1 MLGALAGAT
10 PAFGQDAKDDTFSL
24 GQIVVTARARD
35 GAPIGGAVV
44 RQEDLH
50 EFNRATVDQALDL
63 IPGVAPS
70 NTGGSRNERL
80 IFVRGFD
87 RFQTTLSI
95 DGVRVFLPADNRIDF
110 GRFLTADLAEIQVS
124 KGYVSVLDGPGG
136 LGGAIN
142 LVTRKPVK
150 PFEAEA
156 VASSTFDGDAS
167 YNGYNVSGLVGGRS
181 DRFYWQASGAKS
193 DRNHFA
199 LADSFKPTVLENG
212 GFRDHSESE
221 DYRVNVKAGF
231 TPNATDE
238 YALSVIRQE
247 GSKNAP
253 FHVTD
258 TASTRFWEWPYW
270 NIDSIYFLSKTQL
283 GDSLTIKSRVY
294 YNSFEN
300 LLSAFDNAAQ
310 NTQTLPRAF
319 NSYYDDT
326 AWGGS
331 LMADLKLAES
341 NTLRGSATFRRDQHN
356 ERQDG
361 FTRVPAT
368 GNPSINRLY
377 NEPWQ
382 PTEEDTY
389 SVALEDSIALADKL
403 DLVAGAA
410 YEWTDLRE
418 ATDVNL
424 LVTGTTIANST
435 ISFTPVNY
443 PLKDQNALNG
453 QAALTYRFNDREKIY
468 ASVSSRTRFATLFER
483 FSSRFGTAVPNPD
496 IEPERALNLEVG
508 GTAMVAPWLKL
519 EGAIFRSTLDN
530 ALISVPVALGG
541 VFGTVNQTR
550 NVAKGEYYGGE
561 LSLTANL
568 SDNVTLAGNYTL
580 IERDLVDPTNP
591 AFRPQGVPE
600 HKLFAYIDWRATS
613 ALTITPSM
621 DVASD
626 RWTVT
631 SSSLVSPPLFY
642 QTGAYTLFNLAV
654 AYLFSPHADVLLG
667 ARNLTDRNYRLVDGF
682 PEEGRNFYVSLRMR
696 L

>member
-1 MLGALAGAT
+1 MRRSISYAALVLGALTCAA
-10 PAFGQDAKDDTFSL
+10 PAFGQEPASTDDTFSL
-24 GQIVVTARARD
+24 GQIVVTARTRD
-35 GAPIGGAVV
+35 GFAIGGSTIG
-44 RQEDLH
+44 QEDLRA
-50 EFNRATVDQALDL
+50 FNKQSVDQALDL

-142 LVTRKPVK
+142 LVTRKPTQ

-156 VASSTFDGDAS
+156 VVSATADGDGS
-167 YNGYNVSGLVGGRS
+167 YNGYNVSALVGGRT
-181 DRFYWQASGAKS
+181 DKWYWQASGAKS
-193 DRNHFA
+193 DKTHWALSDHFT
-199 LADSFKPTVLENG
+199 PTALENG
-212 GFRDHSESE
+212 GYRDHSEAD
-221 DYRVNVKAGF
+221 DYRVNLKAGF

-253 FHVTD
+253 YHVTD
-258 TASTRFWEWPYW
+258 AASTRFWTWPYW

-283 GDSLTIKSRVY
+283 GDRLTVKSRIY

-300 LLSAFDNAAQ
+300 LLSSFDNAAQ

-319 NSYYDDT
+319 NSYYDDS

-331 LMADLKLAES
+331 LMADFKVTDT
-341 NTLRGSATFRRDQHN
+341 NTLRGSGTFRRDEHN

-368 GNPSINRLY
+368 GNPSTNRLY

-389 SVALEDSIALADKL
+389 SVALEDTQALSDKL
-403 DLVAGAA
+403 DVVAGAS

-418 ATDVNL
+418 ATDVNVI
-424 LVTGTTIANST
+424 VTGSTIANST
-435 ISFTPVNY
+435 INYTPVAY
-443 PLKDQNALNG
+443 PLKDHNALNG
-453 QAALTYRFNDREKIY
+453 QAAVTYRFNDKEKIY
-468 ASVSSRTRFATLFER
+468 ASVSSRTRFPTLFER
-483 FSSRFGTAVPNPD
+483 FSSRMGTAVPNPD

-508 GTAMVAPWLKL
+508 GSVLPAHWLKL
-519 EGAIFRSTLDN
+519 DGAIFRRRVRHSQPD
-530 ALISVPVALGG
+530 AHRG
-541 VFGTVNQTR
+541 
-550 NVAKGEYYGGE
+550 
-561 LSLTANL
+561 
-568 SDNVTLAGNYTL
+568 
-580 IERDLVDPTNP
+580 
-591 AFRPQGVPE
+591 
-600 HKLFAYIDWRATS
+600 
-613 ALTITPSM
+613 
-621 DVASD
+621 
-626 RWTVT
+626 
-631 SSSLVSPPLFY
+631 
-642 QTGAYTLFNLAV
+642 
-654 AYLFSPHADVLLG
+654 
-667 ARNLTDRNYRLVDGF
+667 
-682 PEEGRNFYVSLRMR
+682 EGRVLRR
-696 L
+696 RTFLSRNAVGQ